1 VNARYLF
8 LVCIIAARGSDIQA
22 ESRSDCA
29 TTPGRSCNGVD
40 LFADAAA
47 EALPAANASP
57 IEPLDPYQPPSAWAV
72 CPPQPLQDFRP
83 EFTGG
88 REDAFTFLTG
98 DIATRNTDGTLTLI
112 GDAEAIRADQRIMA
126 DRLVYTESDA
136 LVDVRG
142 QVRYDEPHMTMLA
155 THGKIWLDEDRG
167 EFHNTQFRFY
177 ERHARGGAA
186 NAYLLQ
192 PGVSR
197 YEQATYTTCA
207 DDSNVWGLRAGS
219 VTIYEDEG
227 EGVARNARLNIKD
240 VPVLYTPYVSFPI
253 DDRRKS
259 GLLVPSF
266 GSSDN
271 SGFEFRVPY
280 YFNLAPNYDA
290 TLAPRYL
297 QDRGTQLNGEFR
309 YLRSMRE
316 GAFSQ
321 EGIVSAEYLPDDD
334 ITGENR
340 SRIII
345 RDTSRFGPHLTT
357 NIDYDRVSDP
367 NYLVDLGDSLSLAST
382 SYLQRTFR
390 TDYNTGWWDAGLRV
404 DDYQTVD
411 PTIAPEDR
419 PYERLPRLTF
429 NAISPLR
436 PANLEPSVRTEFV
449 RFDQDSRVVGNRVDL
464 QPAVSYPLR
473 RAAFEITPKVGVRH
487 TSYQLD
493 NQDPGQGQYL
503 SRTTPIFSLDNVLFL
518 EREFQLGD
526 RDYVQTLEPR
536 VFYLYVERQN
546 QQDIPLFDSS
556 TPTFT
561 YRELFEEN
569 RFNGADRMGDANQI
583 ALAVTSRLIDPTTGA
598 QRARASVGE
607 LFYLRDRTV
616 TLDNTQPEER
626 SRSDIA
632 GELEVMLSR
641 AWSGRADLVWNP
653 IDQNSERANAR
664 IQYTP
669 GFRKIANLSYRYL
682 RQEQDQIDAS
692 ILWPLSPAWQVLG
705 RWYYDI
711 DDTKK
716 LETLVG
722 IEYDSCCWGVRLV
735 GREYLD
741 GDSSETNRAVLLQFV
756 LKGLTRIGSNIE
768 SLLEDGILGYTER
781 PED

>member
-1 VNARYLF
+1 MHAA
-8 LVCIIAARGSDIQA
+8 AARAQPGWGCGGA
-22 ESRSDCA
+22 
-29 TTPGRSCNGVD
+29 PGRSCNGID
-40 LFADAAA
+40 LFAQATA
-47 EALPAANASP
+47 EALPAGQR
-57 IEPLDPYQPPSAWAV
+57 EPAAPPDPYQAPSAWSV
-72 CPPQPLQDFRP
+72 CPPQPRQDFFP
-83 EFTGG
+83 ESSDSRVQAYTN
-88 REDAFTFLTG
+88 LTG
-98 DIATRNTDGTLTLI
+98 DIATRSSDGELTLT
-112 GDAEAIRADQRIMA
+112 GDAEAVRADQRIKA
-126 DRLVYTESDA
+126 DRLIYTESDG
-136 LVDVRG
+136 VVQVQG
-142 QVRYDEPHMTMLA
+142 QVRYDEPQMTMLA
-155 THGKIWLDEDRG
+155 SDGRIWLDEDRA
-167 EFHNTQFRFY
+167 EFHNTRFRFY

-186 NAYLLQ
+186 TAYLLQ

-197 YEQATYTTCA
+197 YEQTTYTTCA
-207 DDSNVWGLRAGS
+207 DDSNVWLLRAGS
-219 VTIYEDEG
+219 VTIYDDEG
-227 EGVARNARLNIKD
+227 EGVARNARLNVKN
-240 VPVLYTPYVSFPI
+240 VPVLYTPYISFPI

-259 GLLVPSF
+259 GLLPPSF

-271 SGFEFRVPY
+271 SGFELRVPY

-309 YLRSMRE
+309 YLRSMRG
-316 GAFSQ
+316 GALNQ
-321 EGIVSAEYLPDDD
+321 EGVVSVEYLPDDD
-334 ITGENR
+334 ISGENR
-340 SRIII
+340 SRITI
-345 RDTSRFGPHLTT
+345 RDTSRFGAHLST

-367 NYLVDLGDSLSLAST
+367 DYLVDLGDSLSLASIT
-382 SYLQRTFR
+382 HLQRTFR
-390 TDYNTGWWDAGLRV
+390 ADYNTGWWDAGLRL

-411 PTIAPEDR
+411 PTIAPQDR

-436 PANLEPSVRTEFV
+436 PANLEPSIRTEFV
-449 RFDQDSRVVGNRVDL
+449 RFDQDARVVANRVDL
-464 QPAVSYPLR
+464 QPALLYPLR

-487 TSYQLD
+487 TSYRLD
-493 NQDPGQGQYL
+493 NQDPGQGQHL
-503 SRTTPIFSLDNVLFL
+503 SRTTPMFSLDNVLFL
-518 EREFQLGD
+518 EREFQLGN

-536 VFYLYVERQN
+536 LFYLYVQRQD
-546 QQDIPLFDSS
+546 QEDIPLFDSS

-569 RFNGADRMGDANQI
+569 RFNGADRMGDASQV
-583 ALAVTSRLIDPTTGA
+583 ALAVTTRLIDPGTGA

-607 LFYLRDRTV
+607 LFYLRDRSV
-616 TLDNTQPEER
+616 TLDNTEPEQR

-641 AWSGRADLVWNP
+641 AWNGRADLVWDP

-664 IQYTP
+664 IQYNP
-669 GFRKIANLSYRYL
+669 GYRKIANLSYRYL

-722 IEYDSCCWGVRLV
+722 IEYDSCCWGIRLV

-741 GDSSETNRAVLLQFV
+741 GDSEETNRAVLLQFV
-756 LKGLTRIGSNIE
+756 FKGLTRIGSDIE
-768 SLLEDGILGYTER
+768 SLLEDGILGYTDR

>member
-8 LVCIIAARGSDIQA
+8 LFCTIAAQVAEIRA
-22 ESRSDCA
+22 ESGWQCHN
-29 TTPGRSCNGVD
+29 TVGRSCNGVD
-40 LFADAAA
+40 LFAAAA
-47 EALPAANASP
+47 VDALPAAPAP
-57 IEPLDPYQPPSAWAV
+57 TTEPLDPYQPPSAWAV
-72 CPPQPLQDFRP
+72 CPPQPPQNFRP
-83 EFTGG
+83 EFTGN
-88 REDAFTFLTG
+88 RAQAFTFLTG
-98 DIATRNTDGTLTLI
+98 DIATRDADGKLTLI
-112 GDAEAIRADQRIMA
+112 GDAEVVRADQRIKA

-136 LVDVRG
+136 VVDVQG
-142 QVRYDEPHMTMLA
+142 EVRYDEPQMTMLA
-155 THGKIWLDEDRG
+155 SDGKIWLDEDRG
-167 EFHNTQFRFY
+167 EFHNTHFRFY
-177 ERHARGGAA
+177 ERHARGGATRS
-186 NAYLLQ
+186 YLLQ

-197 YEQATYTTCA
+197 YEEASYTTCA
-207 DDSNVWGLRAGS
+207 DDSNVWQLRAGS

-240 VPVLYTPYVSFPI
+240 VPVMYTPYLSFPI
-253 DDRRKS
+253 DDRRKT
-259 GLLVPSF
+259 GFLPPSF

-271 SGFEFRVPY
+271 SGLELRVPY

-309 YLRSMRE
+309 YLRSMRQ
-316 GAFSQ
+316 GAVNQ
-321 EGIVSAEYLPDDD
+321 EGTVSVEYLPDDD

-340 SRIII
+340 SRITI
-345 RDTSRFGPHLTT
+345 RDTTRFGSHLST

-367 NYLVDLGDSLSLAST
+367 DYLVDLGDSLSLASIT
-382 SYLQRTFR
+382 HLQRTFR
-390 TDYNTGWWDAGLRV
+390 ADYNTGWWDAGLRV

-436 PANLEPSVRTEFV
+436 PANLESGIRTEFV

-464 QPAVSYPLR
+464 QPAVLYPLR
-473 RAAFEITPKVGVRH
+473 RAAFEMTPKVGVRH

-518 EREFQLGD
+518 EREFQLAN

-536 VFYLYVERQN
+536 LFYLYVERQN
-546 QQDIPLFDSS
+546 QDDIPLFDSS
-556 TPTFT
+556 EPTFT

-569 RFNGADRMGDANQI
+569 RFNGADRMGDASQL
-583 ALAVTSRLIDPTTGA
+583 ALAVTSRLIDPNTGA

-607 LFYLRDRTV
+607 LFYLRDRAV
-616 TLDNTQPEER
+616 TLNNTEPEQR

-641 AWSGRADLVWNP
+641 AWTGRADLVWDP
-653 IDQNSERANAR
+653 IDQKSERANAR
-664 IQYTP
+664 IQYHP

-692 ILWPLSPAWQVLG
+692 ILWPLGPAWQVLG

-711 DDTKK
+711 EDTKK

-741 GDSSETNRAVLLQFV
+741 GDREETNRAVLFQFV
-756 LKGLTRIGSNIE
+756 LKGLTRIGSDIE
-768 SLLEDGILGYTER
+768 SLLEDGILGYTDR